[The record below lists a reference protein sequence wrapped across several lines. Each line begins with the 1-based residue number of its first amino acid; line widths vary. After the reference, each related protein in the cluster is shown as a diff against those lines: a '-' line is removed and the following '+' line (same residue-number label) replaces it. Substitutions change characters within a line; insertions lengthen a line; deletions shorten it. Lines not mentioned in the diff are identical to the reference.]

1 VTLQAAPKAR
11 PLTRRDLPAV
21 RAMLDADPVT
31 NVFVSARLD
40 LVGIDALS
48 RSGELFGHWQEG
60 RLTSLCYSGAN
71 LVPVNATDA
80 ALDVFAA
87 QASRQVR
94 RASSV
99 VGPAD
104 AALALGERLRGAWGP
119 PREVRANQPLMAIG
133 HESPVP
139 PDPEV
144 RQVHADEI
152 DVLMPAAIAM
162 FTEEVGVDPR
172 ADGGAAIYHARVSEL
187 VHSGRAYARIES
199 GRVVFKAEVGA
210 VSRHACQLQGVWVH
224 PRLRGR
230 GLSVPGMAAVVR
242 HALRDHAD
250 IVSLYV
256 NDYNTRARAS
266 YRAAGFAEVG
276 TFATVLF

>member
-1 VTLQAAPKAR
+1 MTLQATPQAR
-11 PLTRRDLPAV
+11 PLARRDLPAV
-21 RAMLDADPVT
+21 QAILDADPVT

-40 LVGIDALS
+40 LVGIESLG
-48 RSGELFGHWQEG
+48 RSGELVGYWQDG

-80 ALDVFAA
+80 ALDAFGA

-99 VGPAD
+99 VGPAQ
-104 AALALGERLRGAWGP
+104 AALALGERMRTAWGT
-119 PREVRANQPLMAIG
+119 PREVRANQPVMAIRR
-133 HESPVP
+133 ESPVT
-139 PDPEV
+139 PDPLV
-144 RQVHADEI
+144 RPVRADEI
-152 DVLMPAAIAM
+152 SVLMPAAIAM

-199 GRVVFKAEVGA
+199 GQVVFKAEVGA
-210 VSRHACQLQGVWVH
+210 VSRYACQLQGVWVR
-224 PRLRGR
+224 PDLRGR
-230 GLSVPGMAAVVR
+230 GLSVPAMAAVVR

-266 YRAAGFAEVG
+266 YRSAGFDEVG

>member
-1 VTLQAAPKAR
+1 VTLQAAPQAR
-11 PLTRRDLPAV
+11 PLTRRDLPSV
-21 RAMLDADPVT
+21 QAMLDADPVT

-40 LVGIDALS
+40 LVGIESLS
-48 RSGELFGHWQEG
+48 RSGELFGYWDDG
-60 RLTSLCYSGAN
+60 RLASLCYSGAN
-71 LVPVNATDA
+71 LVPVNASDA
-80 ALDVFAA
+80 ALAAFARH
-87 QASRQVR
+87 ASRQVR

-99 VGPAD
+99 VGPAP
-104 AALALGERLRGAWGP
+104 AALALGDALREAWGA
-119 PREVRANQPLMAIG
+119 PREVRANQPVMSIG

-139 PDPEV
+139 PDPLV
-144 RQVHADEI
+144 RQVRADEVA
-152 DVLMPAAIAM
+152 VLMPAAIAM

-172 ADGGAAIYHARVSEL
+172 ADGGAAVYHARVSEL
-187 VHSGRAYARIES
+187 VHTGRAYARIEA

-210 VSRHACQLQGVWVH
+210 VSRYACQVQGVWVH
-224 PRLRGR
+224 PDVRGR
-230 GLSVPGMAAVVR
+230 GVSVPAMAAVVR

-266 YRAAGFAEVG
+266 YRAVGFDEVG